1 MTVRRIGKLDSAGG
15 REVYRGY
22 IRALRDSDM
31 KTLPRALKKAKKSPK
46 VKLLTNSKSIV
57 NVVTVNDISP
67 V

>member
-1 MTVRRIGKLDSAGG
+1 
-15 REVYRGY
+15 
-22 IRALRDSDM
+22 M
-31 KTLPRALKKAKKSPK
+31 KTLPKALKKAKKSPK